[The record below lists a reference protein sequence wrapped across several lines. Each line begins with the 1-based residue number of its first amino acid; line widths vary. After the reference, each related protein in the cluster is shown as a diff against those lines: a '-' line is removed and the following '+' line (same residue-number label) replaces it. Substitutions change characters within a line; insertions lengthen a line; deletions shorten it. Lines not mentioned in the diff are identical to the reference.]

1 MEKILVRKAVPL
13 HGQSMEQISCSLQ
26 RTPHQSKW
34 ISREGCDPV
43 ESLHWRGL
51 PAGPVDLQRE
61 EPMLEEVYWQDWR
74 DPHRSSL
81 FLKECIPWK
90 GPMLEQVCEEHQP
103 MGRTHFGEISE
114 ELSFQ
119 WGRDPTLKQKNVRS
133 PPDEEERV
141 TETMCDE
148 LTLLPTPK
156 FLCC

>member
-1 MEKILVRKAVPL
+1 MEGK
-13 HGQSMEQISCSLQ
+13 HS
-26 RTPHQSKW
+26 H
-34 ISREGCDPV
+34 
-43 ESLHWRGL
+43 
-51 PAGPVDLQRE
+51 AGA
-61 EPMLEEVYWQDWR
+61 
-74 DPHRSSL
+74 
-81 FLKECIPWK
+81 
-90 GPMLEQVCEEHQP
+90 VCEEHQP

-133 PPDEEERV
+133 PPAEEERV